1 MRSLNRAG
9 SARARV
15 RAIWRPFLAAALLA
29 AALAGY
35 PVTAASAAAAAPAA
49 TSATA
54 APIAGGCSYEPVDG
68 TFEWV
73 CQDTTTIPGQP
84 GAGGGG
90 GGGGKSDCTL
100 TPLSQAQAS
109 FLGLQWPPP
118 KGDTWEAITCPGN
131 QAFGGVV
138 LVGGAAAA
146 APAVTPQQLL
156 QIAIGEL
163 HVPVPQPQTA
173 PPRGKD
179 GLVGLPEWF
188 WVANW
193 RPVHVTVAVGDVWAR
208 ATATPEQLTLNP
220 GGGLSDL
227 TCRGPGS
234 VYNAK
239 LPLSAQHTDC
249 SYTYGQP
256 SAGQPGNAYQAS
268 VTVSWNISWV
278 GSGGAGG
285 QVAAGVTSNAPFTL
299 RVAAGEALVTSG

>member
-9 SARARV
+9 SGRASG
-15 RAIWRPFLAAALLA
+15 RAIFRPVLAAALLA
-29 AALAGY
+29 GALAGY
-35 PVTAASAAAAAPAA
+35 PLTAAAAAPAT

-54 APIAGGCSYEPVDG
+54 APVAGGCSYQLVDG
-68 TFEWV
+68 SYEWV

-84 GAGGGG
+84 GGGGG

-100 TPLSQAQAS
+100 TPLSQGQAS

-131 QAFGGVV
+131 QAFGGVA
-138 LVGGAAAA
+138 LVGAGAA

-163 HVPVPQPQTA
+163 HVPVPEPQTA

-193 RPVHVTVAVGDVWAR
+193 RPVHVTVAVGPVWAR
-208 ATATPEQLTLNP
+208 ATATPEQLTFSP
-220 GGGLSDL
+220 GGGLSNL
-227 TCRGPGS
+227 TCRGPGT
-234 VYNAK
+234 VYRPA

-285 QVAAGVTSNAPFTL
+285 EVAAGVTSNAPFTL

>member
-1 MRSLNRAG
+1 MRSLNRE
-9 SARARV
+9 SSSRARS
-15 RAIWRPFLAAALLA
+15 RAIWRPLLAAALLA

-35 PVTAASAAAAAPAA
+35 PARAALAAPAMTA
-49 TSATA
+49 ATA
-54 APIAGGCSYEPVDG
+54 APVTGGCSYQPVDG

-73 CQDTTTIPGQP
+73 CQNTTTIPGQP

-90 GGGGKSDCTL
+90 GGGGKSNCTL
-100 TPLSQAQAS
+100 TPLSQQQAT

-138 LVGGAAAA
+138 LAGNGAAA

-163 HVPVPQPQTA
+163 HVPLPQVQTA
-173 PPRGKD
+173 PPRGKE
-179 GLVGLPEWF
+179 GLVGLPEWY

-193 RPVHVTVAVGDVWAR
+193 RPVHVTVAVGPVWAR
-208 ATATPEQLTLNP
+208 ATAVPQQLTFNP

-227 TCRGPGS
+227 TCHGPGTA
-234 VYNAK
+234 YQPK

-249 SYTYGQP
+249 SYTYDQP
-256 SAGQPGNAYQAS
+256 SAGQPGNAYQGS

-299 RVAAGEALVTSG
+299 RVAAGEALVTNG